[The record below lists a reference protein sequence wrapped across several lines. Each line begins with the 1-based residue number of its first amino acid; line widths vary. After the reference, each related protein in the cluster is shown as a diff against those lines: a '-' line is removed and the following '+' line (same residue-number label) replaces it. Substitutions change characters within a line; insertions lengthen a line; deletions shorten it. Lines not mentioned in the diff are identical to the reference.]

1 MANVTN
7 FGIEIRNVENN
18 DFTFTGDLAGIESA
32 SRIYCDEEGRLV
44 WSYDDSYYDSGVSV
58 KSNTTITFTRTGTS
72 TAKGILKGY
81 SHVNLAEYGNVNIEM
96 NGDFTGKRIDT
107 DN

>member
-1 MANVTN
+1 M
-7 FGIEIRNVENN
+7 
-18 DFTFTGDLAGIESA
+18 
-32 SRIYCDEEGRLV
+32 
-44 WSYDDSYYDSGVSV
+44 